1 MKRFALSA
9 LACLL
14 IITLAGCSR
23 IRLAYNQADFL
34 LARYADDYL
43 GLTGDQ
49 IDRWEPRL
57 GRVLAAH
64 RREELPYLAAYFERV
79 RTAARSGFP
88 ASESACLVGAF
99 RDLYKRHIRL
109 AVDLAVPLLAG
120 LDQDQVQRLEERF
133 ARDYAEDRPEPGRN
147 LARERLKRAERWVE
161 SIEDWTGALRPSQ
174 RSLVSEM
181 TGRFPDTTE
190 SVFNYRTAKRAQ
202 LIALL
207 QSGAGEAKLHSFL
220 THWLVEYRDLPPDLE
235 RAGDT
240 LGEGV
245 AVLLTELGRTLDQA
259 QRDRLDKRLSSW
271 RDDFLDLQKEPR
283 MAPPSC

>member
-1 MKRFALSA
+1 MKRLVLSS
-9 LACLL
+9 LACLM

-64 RREELPYLAAYFERV
+64 RREELPYLAAYFDRV

-99 RDLYKRHIRL
+99 QDLYKRHIRL

-120 LDQDQVQRLEERF
+120 LDQDQVQDLEERF
-133 ARDYAEDRPEPGRN
+133 ARDYTEDRPEPGRD
-147 LARERLKRAERWVE
+147 LARERRKRAKRWVE
-161 SIEDWTGALRPSQ
+161 SIEDWTGALSPSQ
-174 RSLVSEM
+174 RNLVSEM

-190 SVFNYRTAKRAQ
+190 SLFNYRTAKRAQ

-207 QSGAGEAKLHSFL
+207 QSGAGEATLLTFL

-235 RAGDT
+235 RAGNT

-245 AVLLTELGRTLDQA
+245 SALLTELGRTLDQT

-271 RDDFLDLQKEPR
+271 RDDFLDLQQDPR
-283 MAPPSC
+283 MVPPSC